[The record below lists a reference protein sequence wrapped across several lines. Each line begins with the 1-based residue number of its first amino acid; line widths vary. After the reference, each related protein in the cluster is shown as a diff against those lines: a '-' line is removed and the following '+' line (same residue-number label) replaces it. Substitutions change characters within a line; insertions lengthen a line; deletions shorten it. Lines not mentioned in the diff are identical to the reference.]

1 VDYPV
6 YKLSYVTLIF
16 LVLTL
21 LLLIPSLLSLRSVQ
35 GLEPAVSTDPWSSI
49 VPLLLFTSSTLFAI
63 ASSFYSYIVNLYN
76 VPGIQPDSFITAMD
90 FGILG
95 SFLVSIM
102 MCLIILWYLPLLV
115 RMVIRRI
122 RGRSFRLYFS
132 PFSMVFLIVSQVS
145 FTLINLVTDIQYNN
159 AFEIFVVFFF
169 GGLGLSYINRIR
181 TFSSSEAYNRR
192 DIAFMVASGI
202 VIGIIWFLL
211 MVFLLFPNYLYEYGV
226 GIY

>member
-1 VDYPV
+1 M
-6 YKLSYVTLIF
+6 SSRGIF
-16 LVLTL
+16 K
-21 LLLIPSLLSLRSVQ
+21 
-35 GLEPAVSTDPWSSI
+35 AK
-49 VPLLLFTSSTLFAI
+49 
-63 ASSFYSYIVNLYN
+63 
-76 VPGIQPDSFITAMD
+76 
-90 FGILG
+90 
-95 SFLVSIM
+95 
-102 MCLIILWYLPLLV
+102 
-115 RMVIRRI
+115 
-122 RGRSFRLYFS
+122 
-132 PFSMVFLIVSQVS
+132 SMVFLIVSQVS

-159 AFEIFVVFFF
+159 AFEIFVAFFF